1 MERRKTPWEELE
13 ESSDRGCDLVGRMGK
28 DSGWRDSLEG
38 KRAGEMDRLLVGES
52 GRKGKGT

>member
-1 MERRKTPWEELE
+1 
-13 ESSDRGCDLVGRMGK
+13 MGK

-52 GRKGKGT
+52 GRKGKGTWSRNLEWKGWDDTSLG